1 MWSDLRSQKKSLPV
15 VAALAAQ
22 TPAAER
28 FRALYCGEAALTE
41 DRLEEAAALIEEA
54 GGRGW
59 AERRAAEESRAALD
73 QLAGLGLP
81 APVRRDLTDL
91 TELLVGRDY

>member
-1 MWSDLRSQKKSLPV
+1 
-15 VAALAAQ
+15 VAALASG

-59 AERRAAEESRAALD
+59 AERRAAEESDAALD
-73 QLAGLGLP
+73 IVAGLGLP
-81 APVRRDLTDL
+81 AAVRRDLTEL
-91 TELLVGRDY
+91 TQLLVGRDH